1 MTEETKQ
8 DSSRPA
14 ASTNGNYRVLGT
26 RPIRHDGADKVTGK
40 AIYTADVKKPS
51 MANGFILRSPHA
63 HALIKSIDTSEAESM
78 EGVLAV
84 MTADDL
90 PDVANKIADLGEGSV
105 NLANLSNNILAD
117 GKVLYRGHAVAA
129 VAAINVHIAEE
140 AANRIKVKYEPLPS
154 VTWVLDAMQEDAP
167 LLHEDVYTK
176 SGGEQSDEPSNV
188 AVHLTFEQGDIQKGF
203 EEADVVVEREFKMA
217 TVHQGYIEPHAVLV
231 DWNQDGR
238 IKVWA
243 STQGSFTC
251 RQQTAEVLQVPLS
264 HVTVVP
270 CEIGGGFGGK
280 IPIYLEPVAAVLS
293 RKTGRPVQIVM
304 RRNDVFEGT
313 GPTPGAFV
321 RVKLGAT
328 KEGKLTAGEAWLAYE
343 SGAYPG
349 GMLGPGCMCVFSCY
363 DIPNALVD
371 GFEVCLNKPHI
382 KAYRAPGATQ
392 AAFATES
399 VMDELA
405 EKHLVQLAVI
415 LAEKLGIDILELQQK
430 NAAKEG
436 TRRVDGPVYPRVGL
450 VECLDAAAASDHWN
464 TPLEGANRGRGIA
477 SGFWFGCGLKSSV
490 VTSVNSDGTVNL
502 TEGSTDIGG
511 TRTSIAMQLAEVLG
525 LDAED
530 INPQVVDTDNIGYTD
545 VTGGSRTTFAT
556 GMAAY
561 EAGRDLQQQMVVR
574 AADLWECEPG
584 DVQITNGVFA
594 ANGNEANFKEL
605 ATQLFKAGEPLVGR
619 ATVAP
624 ECSTNGFGTHIADV
638 EVDTETGKVTI
649 LRYTV
654 IQDAGKAVH
663 PSYVEGQL
671 QGGAVQGIG
680 WALNEEYFFDDQGEM
695 RNASFLDYRMP
706 TSYDLPM
713 IDTIIVEAE
722 NPEHPYGVRGVGET
736 PIVPPPAA
744 LANAIYNAVG
754 VRMTELPMSPPRLW
768 KAIQQNQNGA

>member
-1 MTEETKQ
+1 MSQETKQ
-8 DSSRPA
+8 ASS
-14 ASTNGNYRVLGT
+14 TGKYRVLGT
-26 RPIRHDGADKVTGK
+26 RPVRHDGADKVTGK
-40 AIYTADVKKPS
+40 AIYTADVKATS
-51 MANGFILRSPHA
+51 MANGFVLRSPHA
-63 HALIKSIDTSEAESM
+63 HARIKSIDTSAAEALT
-78 EGVLAV
+78 GVLAV

-90 PDVANKIADLGEGSV
+90 PDVADKIADLGEGSI
-105 NLANLSNNILAD
+105 NLAHLSNNVLAQD
-117 GKVLYRGHAVAA
+117 KVLYRGHAVAA

-140 AANRIKVKYEPLPS
+140 AANLIKVEYETLPS
-154 VTWVLDAMQEDAP
+154 VTWVLDAMKDDAP
-167 LLHEDVYTK
+167 LLHENLYTS
-176 SGGEQSDEPSNV
+176 SGGEKAETASNV
-188 AVHLTFEQGDIQKGF
+188 GVHMNFQQGDLQEGF
-203 EEADVVVEREFKMA
+203 EEADAVVEREFKMA
-217 TVHQGYIEPHAVLV
+217 TVHQGYIEPHAVVV
-231 DWNQDGR
+231 DWNHDGR

-280 IPIYLEPVAAVLS
+280 IAIYLEPLAAVLS
-293 RKTGRPVQIVM
+293 RKSGRPVQIVM
-304 RRNDVFEGT
+304 RRNDVFEAT

-328 KEGKLTAGEAWLAYE
+328 KDGKLTAGEAWLAYE

-371 GFEVCLNKPHI
+371 GYEVCLNKPHI

-405 EKHLVQLAVI
+405 EK
-415 LAEKLGIDILELQQK
+415 LGIDILEFQQK

-450 VECLDAAAASDHWN
+450 VECLDAAATSDHWN
-464 TPLEGANRGRGIA
+464 SPLEGAHRGRGIA
-477 SGFWFGCGLKSSV
+477 NGFWFGCGLKSSV
-490 VTSVNSDGTVNL
+490 VASVNSDGTINL

-511 TRTSIAMQLAEVLG
+511 TRTSIAMQMAEVLG
-525 LDAED
+525 LDTHD
-530 INPQVVDTDNIGYTD
+530 INPRVVDTDNIGYTD

-561 EAGRDLQQQMVVR
+561 EAGLDLQRQMTER
-574 AADLWECEPG
+574 AAELWDCNSE
-584 DVQITNGVFA
+584 DIQIEA
-594 ANGNEANFKEL
+594 GNFVSSAQTATFKEL
-605 ATQLFKAGEPLVGR
+605 ATELFKAGEPLVGR

-624 ECSTNGFGTHIADV
+624 DCSTNGFGTHIVDV
-638 EVDTETGKVTI
+638 EVDMDTGKVKI

-654 IQDAGKAVH
+654 IQDAGKAIH

-680 WALNEEYFFDDQGEM
+680 WALNEEYFFDDEGEM

-706 TSYDLPM
+706 TAYDLPM

-722 NPEHPYGVRGVGET
+722 NPDHPYGVRGVGET
-736 PIVPPPAA
+736 PIIPPPAA
-744 LANAIYNAVG
+744 IANAICHATG
-754 VRMTELPMSPPRLW
+754 VRMEELPMSPPRLW
-768 KAIQQNQNGA
+768 KAIQQNQNGS

>member
-1 MTEETKQ
+1 MTQDTKQ
-8 DSSRPA
+8 D
-14 ASTNGNYRVLGT
+14 YRVLGT
-26 RPIRHDGADKVTGK
+26 RPVRHDGADKVTGK
-40 AIYTADVKKPS
+40 AVYTADVKPQS
-51 MANGFILRSPHA
+51 MASGFILRCPHA
-63 HALIKSIDTSEAESM
+63 HARIKSIDTSAAEAM

-84 MTADDL
+84 ATADDL
-90 PDVANKIADLGEGSV
+90 PDVTDKVADLGEGSV
-105 NLANLSNNILAD
+105 NLSYLSHNILARD
-117 GKVLYRGHAVAA
+117 KALYRGHAVAA

-140 AANRIKVKYEPLPS
+140 AANAIKVEYEPLPS
-154 VTWVLDAMQEDAP
+154 VTWVMDAMKDSAP
-167 LLHEDVYTK
+167 LLHDDVYTK
-176 SGGEQSDEPSNV
+176 SGGEQSEQPSNV
-188 AVHLTFEQGDIQKGF
+188 SVHLNFQQGDVQKGF
-203 EEADVVVEREFKMA
+203 EEADVVIEREFKMA
-217 TVHQGYIEPHAVLV
+217 TVHQGYIEPHAVLA

-251 RQQTAEVLQVPLS
+251 RQQTAEILQVPLS

-280 IPIYLEPVAAVLS
+280 IAVYLEPVAAILS
-293 RKTGRPVQIVM
+293 RKAGRPVQIVM
-304 RRNDVFEGT
+304 RRNDVFEAT

-328 KEGKLTAGEAWLAYE
+328 KDGTLTAGEAWLAYE

-371 GFEVCLNKPHI
+371 GYEVCLNKPHI

-392 AAFATES
+392 AAFACES
-399 VMDELA
+399 VIDELA
-405 EKHLVQLAVI
+405 NE
-415 LAEKLGIDILELQQK
+415 LGISVLELQQK

-450 VECLDAAAASDHWN
+450 VECLEAAASSDHWN
-464 TPLEGANRGRGIA
+464 TPLEGKNRGRGMA

-490 VTSVNSDGTVNL
+490 VASVNSDGTVNL

-511 TRTSIAMQLAEVLG
+511 TRTSIAMQMAEVLG
-525 LDAED
+525 LESDD
-530 INPQVVDTDNIGYTD
+530 INPRVVDTDNIGYTD

-561 EAGRDLQQQMVVR
+561 EAGRDLQRQMTVR
-574 AADLWECEPG
+574 AADLWECKPE
-584 DVQITNGVFA
+584 DIQITAGVFS
-594 ANGNEANFKEL
+594 ANGNQANFKEL
-605 ATQLFKAGEPLVGR
+605 ATELFKAGEPLVGR

-624 ECSTNGFGTHIADV
+624 ECATNGFGTHIVDV
-638 EVDTETGKVTI
+638 EVDTDTGKVTI
-649 LRYTV
+649 LRYTA

-680 WALNEEYFFDDQGEM
+680 WALNEEYFFDDEGEM
-695 RNASFLDYRMP
+695 KNASFLDYRMP
-706 TSYDLPM
+706 TAYDLPM
-713 IDTIIVEAE
+713 IDTIIVEAA
-722 NPEHPYGVRGVGET
+722 NPDHPYGVRGVGET
-736 PIVPPPAA
+736 PIIPPPAA
-744 LANAIYNAVG
+744 IANAIHSAIG
-754 VRMTELPMSPPRLW
+754 VRMEELPMSPPRLW
-768 KAIQQNQNGA
+768 KAIQQNQAGG

>member
-1 MTEETKQ
+1 MTQETKQ
-8 DSSRPA
+8 D
-14 ASTNGNYRVLGT
+14 YRVLGT
-26 RPIRHDGADKVTGK
+26 RPVRHDGADKVTGK
-40 AIYTADVKKPS
+40 AVYTADVRPQS
-51 MANGFILRSPHA
+51 MASGFILRSPHA
-63 HALIKSIDTSEAESM
+63 HARIKSIDTSAAEAM
-78 EGVLAV
+78 EGVLSVA
-84 MTADDL
+84 TADDL
-90 PDVANKIADLGEGSV
+90 PDVTDKIADLGEGSV
-105 NLANLSNNILAD
+105 NLSYLSNNILARD
-117 GKVLYRGHAVAA
+117 KALYRGHAVAA

-140 AANRIKVKYEPLPS
+140 AANAIKVEYEPLPS
-154 VTWVLDAMQEDAP
+154 VTWVMDAMKEDAP
-167 LLHEDVYTK
+167 LLHDDVFTK
-176 SGGEQSDEPSNV
+176 SGNEQSEQPSNV
-188 AVHLTFEQGDIQKGF
+188 ALHLNFQQGDVQKGF

-280 IPIYLEPVAAVLS
+280 IAVYLEPVAAILS
-293 RKTGRPVQIVM
+293 RKAGRPVQIVM
-304 RRNDVFEGT
+304 RRNDVFEAT
-313 GPTPGAFV
+313 GPTPGAFI

-328 KEGKLTAGEAWLAYE
+328 KDGKLTAGEAWLAYE

-363 DIPNALVD
+363 EIPNAIVD
-371 GFEVCLNKPHI
+371 GYEVCLNKPHI

-392 AAFATES
+392 AAFACES
-399 VMDELA
+399 VIDELA
-405 EKHLVQLAVI
+405 G
-415 LAEKLGIDILELQQK
+415 KLGISILELQQK

-450 VECLDAAAASDHWN
+450 VECLEAAAGSDHWN
-464 TPLEGANRGRGIA
+464 TPLEGKNRGRGMA

-490 VTSVNSDGTVNL
+490 VASVNSDGTVNL

-511 TRTSIAMQLAEVLG
+511 TRTSIAMQIAEVLG
-525 LDAED
+525 LESDD
-530 INPQVVDTDNIGYTD
+530 INPRVVDTDNIGYTD

-561 EAGRDLQQQMVVR
+561 EAGLDLQRQMTDR
-574 AADLWECEPG
+574 AAELWECNAE
-584 DVQITNGVFA
+584 DIKITDGVFSV
-594 ANGNEANFKEL
+594 NGHQANFKEL
-605 ATQLFKAGEPLVGR
+605 ATELFQAGEPLVGR

-624 ECSTNGFGTHIADV
+624 ECSTNGFGTHLVDV
-638 EVDTETGKVTI
+638 EVDTDTGKVTI
-649 LRYTV
+649 LRYTA

-680 WALNEEYFFDDQGEM
+680 WALNEEYFFDDEGEM
-695 RNASFLDYRMP
+695 KNASFLDYRMP
-706 TSYDLPM
+706 TAFDLPM
-713 IDTIIVEAE
+713 IDTIIVEAA
-722 NPEHPYGVRGVGET
+722 NPDHPYGVRGVGET
-736 PIVPPPAA
+736 PIIPPPAA
-744 LANAIYNAVG
+744 IANAIHDAIG
-754 VRMTELPMSPPRLW
+754 VRMQELPMSPPRLW
-768 KAIQQNQNGA
+768 KAIQTNQDSD